1 MEETMPD
8 SRKFAILI
16 MSAFFL
22 TVPIDGFCVEAR
34 RPNPPMVQMLQEG
47 KAKLS
52 PDYKSIVDD
61 KGNSVAKETSSTI
74 QKKESTALSSDTVKD
89 PSAPPPPM
97 VIFCN
102 KKCAIVSKHCY
113 IDETGN
119 IVCLNVCEKEA
130 LVCGE

>member
-1 MEETMPD
+1 MPA

-16 MSAFFL
+16 SSAFFL
-22 TVPIDGFCVEAR
+22 TVPINGFCAEAR

-47 KAKLS
+47 TAKLS
-52 PDYKSIVDD
+52 PDYKSIIDD
-61 KGNSVAKETSSTI
+61 KGASVAKETSSTV
-74 QKKESTALSSDTVKD
+74 QKKVTTTLSSDFVKD
-89 PSAPPPPM
+89 STAPPPPM

-102 KKCAIVSKHCY
+102 KKCAIISKHCY
-113 IDETGN
+113 VDETGN